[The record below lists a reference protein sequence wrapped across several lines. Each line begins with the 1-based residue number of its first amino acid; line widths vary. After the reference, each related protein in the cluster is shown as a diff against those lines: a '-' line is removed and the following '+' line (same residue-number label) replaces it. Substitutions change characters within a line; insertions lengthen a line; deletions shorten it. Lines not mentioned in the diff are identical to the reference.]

1 MPSFEVFEAIEAGE
15 IEIAIG
21 GCCVTDDDPR
31 FECRVCGQRFGGQ
44 PRRDSDPDS
53 TRPKAEA

>member
-1 MPSFEVFEAIEAGE
+1 MPSFEVIEAIEAGE

-31 FECRVCGQRFGGQ
+31 FECRVCGNRFGGTRQ
-44 PRRDSDPDS
+44 QS
-53 TRPKAEA
+53 TPQTAPNEG